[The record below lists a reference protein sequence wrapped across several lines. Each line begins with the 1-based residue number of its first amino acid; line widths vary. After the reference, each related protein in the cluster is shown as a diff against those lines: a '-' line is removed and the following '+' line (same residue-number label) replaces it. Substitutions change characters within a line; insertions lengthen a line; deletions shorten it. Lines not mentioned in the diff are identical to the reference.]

1 MATNPDERL
10 LATIGMMD
18 ATAGEHDGE
27 AVAAFRAATRMLKA
41 QGLTWAE
48 IAKRALGPAAPS
60 VPAPGSPRAHAHAQ
74 GFGDI
79 FDGIFAET
87 FAAARRPQTPPQPRA
102 PSRLHGAD
110 VPAMIDGIV
119 RVVDADRTARTGPML
134 VLEIIG
140 DDTIFGPL
148 VCFSAAVQSDL
159 RAALADGLRVMAR
172 IQPPRTEGQMPVVT
186 SATVMAG

>member
-1 MATNPDERL
+1 MASNPHERL
-10 LATIGMMD
+10 IATIGMMD
-18 ATAGEHDGE
+18 AAAAEHDGE
-27 AVAAFRAATRMLKA
+27 AVNAFRAATRMLKA
-41 QGLTWAE
+41 QGLTWKE
-48 IAKRALGPAAPS
+48 IATRALDVPSLRPMEPSQSPTAA
-60 VPAPGSPRAHAHAQ
+60 A
-74 GFGDI
+74 FGDI
-79 FDGIFAET
+79 FDGIFTQT
-87 FAAARRPQTPPQPRA
+87 FATARRPQTPPKPRA

-159 RAALADGLRVMAR
+159 RTALADGLRVMAR